1 MSEQPTSIW
10 RGSLDDAYDTVTRDA
25 SPHPVSKTTDKPR
38 GLLHAVTMATKNNGD
53 ARIAINLSTVLA
65 TIFGVIV
72 LAVAGRVFLNAVAL
86 TEVKILL
93 QTSTMAQ
100 SEFRSQANLRFI
112 AVEEKISTFQEIG
125 NKLIYRMQRIEDHH
139 ETLGGN
145 DDFEKTK

>member
-25 SPHPVSKTTDKPR
+25 NPHPVDKPR
-38 GLLHAVTMATKNNGD
+38 GLLHAVTMATKTNGD

-86 TEVKILL
+86 TEVKILI
-93 QTSTMAQ
+93 QTSSAAQ
-100 SEFRSQANLRFI
+100 SEFRSKADARFT
-112 AVEEKISTFQEIG
+112 ALENKISNFQEAN

-139 ETLGGN
+139 EALGGN